1 MLMSTY
7 DSRPPFPSIKQTSTL
22 GPTFSVMS
30 FDCGSLNVTECLVQ
44 AADRIVAEVRRGN
57 DEFNWDPLSFA
68 VTAIISMVALL
79 FAGLTIVQ
87 GFLTLGPGRH
97 KCSEYAIGSWAQ
109 YSTHRWNMSELRF
122 RSEAYTPILD
132 CGKLVFDALTHTSRR
147 QQDQDSNASARPDG
161 GQGRISLVQKE
172 AYEYYPATWLAFLT
186 ILGLD
191 HPHYFDMK
199 VSGPDYMPSD
209 LTAAPAYAS
218 VRDMYT
224 LCAMLGAEGHRLRI
238 GAQEGGGPP
247 SMHSGTFDL
256 NFRQHPLLGTYG
268 VVQTYGAL
276 GARGSHVGTPKQ
288 RSDQHLLR
296 LSLQGRM
303 TGVKS
308 MHFYRD
314 ETAQAAILLANG
326 YIPQHKLIGN
336 QVILI
341 KAHCTRPLSD
351 IQHQGRHWRAHA
363 LDRLS
368 RAIERSHS
376 DAGLTELECCPSS
389 DVPWPRWCTMP
400 MSFSEASALINM
412 DVFQG
417 GLHLLGAST
426 TNHLTPKLFPI
437 RTMDIGMRLLG
448 LISLSRLWSLE
459 QTAPAQDSD
468 PDAPPHLLRLVAM
481 PLDRPG
487 SEDEHKTPRE
497 GDIFFSDP
505 DVFALSR
512 KYIKRRGWQDP
523 LWELTRDKTTTLQ
536 KELDRIDRWLGIDE
550 HASRASRRAVA
561 CRWLS
566 LSCTAAACWKVSP
579 ADMSLRSRC
588 PWLKIS
594 KTPRR
599 GRVDPAELRYI
610 TPEVRSNVERLLDDT
625 TRFCDWFPSHARHIV
640 QENLYGAADDILGP
654 CRGAPEEQEVFDSLV
669 RELRKFGQ
677 LWTADAD
684 AEQHPLD
691 NLLIYRAILV
701 AMRLSLATDN
711 SSLVDNEAYLR
722 LVPIL

>member
-1 MLMSTY
+1 MS
-7 DSRPPFPSIKQTSTL
+7 L
-22 GPTFSVMS
+22 
-30 FDCGSLNVTECLVQ
+30 DCGFLNVTECLVQ
-44 AADRIVAEVRRGN
+44 AADRIVAEVRQGN
-57 DEFNWDPLSFA
+57 EEFNWDPLSFA
-68 VTAIISMVALL
+68 VTAIIGMVALL

-109 YSTHRWNMSELRF
+109 YSTHRWDMSELRF

-132 CGKLVFDALTHTSRR
+132 CGKLVFDALTHTRR
-147 QQDQDSNASARPDG
+147 QQGQQQGEDFNVSGSTSDG
-161 GQGRISLVQKE
+161 NQERISLVQKK

-186 ILGLD
+186 ILDLD

-209 LTAAPAYAS
+209 LTSAPAYAS

-224 LCAMLGAEGHRLRI
+224 LCAMMGAEGHRLRI

-247 SMHSGTFDL
+247 SMHSETFDL

-276 GARGSHVGTPKQ
+276 KTRGSRVKTPEE
-288 RSDQHLLR
+288 RSGQPLLR
-296 LSLQGRM
+296 LRLQRR
-303 TGVKS
+303 TADVQS
-308 MHFYRD
+308 MHFYQD
-314 ETAQAAILLANG
+314 ETAQTAILLTNG
-326 YIPQHKLIGN
+326 YIPQHSLIGN
-336 QVILI
+336 QVILM
-341 KAHCTRPLSD
+341 KAHCSRPLSE
-351 IQHQGRHWRAHA
+351 IQHRGRYWRAHA

-368 RAIERSHS
+368 RAIQRSHR
-376 DAGLTELECCPSS
+376 DAGLTKLECSPSS
-389 DVPWPRWCTMP
+389 DVPWPRWCSMP
-400 MSFSEASALINM
+400 VSFSEASALISM

-437 RTMDIGMRLLG
+437 RTMEIGTRLLG
-448 LISLSRLWSLE
+448 LISLSRLWSLG
-459 QTAPAQDSD
+459 QTDPAQCAN
-468 PDAPPHLLRLVAM
+468 PDAPPHLLRLMVK

-487 SEDEHKTPRE
+487 SEDEQNTPRE

-505 DVFALSR
+505 DVFALCR
-512 KYIKRRGWQDP
+512 KYIKIRGWQEP
-523 LWELTRDKTTTLQ
+523 LWELTRDRTTLVQ

-550 HASRASRRAVA
+550 YSSRTSGTRVA
-561 CRWLS
+561 CRWLA

-579 ADMSLRSRC
+579 TDMRFRNRC

-594 KTPRR
+594 TTTRR
-599 GRVDPAELRYI
+599 GPVDPAELRFI
-610 TPEVRSNVERLLDDT
+610 TPEVKSNVERLLDDT
-625 TRFCDWFPSHARHIV
+625 TRFCDWFPSRAKGLV
-640 QENLYGAADDILGP
+640 QESLYGAADDILGP
-654 CRGAPEEQEVFDSLV
+654 CRGDPLEQEVFDLLV
-669 RELRKFGQ
+669 RELRKFEQ
-677 LWTADAD
+677 IWTADA
-684 AEQHPLD
+684 EQYPLD
-691 NLLIYRAILV
+691 NLLIYRAILAAV
-701 AMRLSLATDN
+701 RLSLATDN